1 MYPFLWSLHSHRI
14 FFENL
19 SSNLATITRNLSVI
33 SSTLQK
39 SFKIILMNW
48 NNSCKSCYT
57 KNWIFYL
64 LNLQT
69 GAFFGAKK
77 RQHVRDILTKIKHF
91 HFPHLIQIT
100 SSTSHSKKTMKIPWN
115 CGVVFLILNWSLKIL
130 FNTKKKISSQHKYY
144 RWKWALLLPFPHYTM
159 KHSAVCI

>member
-1 MYPFLWSLHSHRI
+1 MDIPNSCLFFLWSLQTHRIFLWNLNSHRN

-19 SSNLATITRNLSVI
+19 SSNP
-33 SSTLQK
+33 
-39 SFKIILMNW
+39 
-48 NNSCKSCYT
+48 
-57 KNWIFYL
+57 IFS
-64 LNLQT
+64 T

-91 HFPHLIQIT
+91 HSPHLIQIT

-115 CGVVFLILNWSLKIL
+115 CGVVFLILNWSFKIL
-130 FNTKKKISSQHKYY
+130 FNSRKKISSQHKYY